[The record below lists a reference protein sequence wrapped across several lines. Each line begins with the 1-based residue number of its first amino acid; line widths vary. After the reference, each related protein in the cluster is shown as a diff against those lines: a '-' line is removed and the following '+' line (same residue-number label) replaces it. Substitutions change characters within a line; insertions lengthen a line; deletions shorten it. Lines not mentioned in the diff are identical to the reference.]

1 VRVAVYAGTF
11 DPITRGHL
19 SVIERAA
26 QMFDRVIVLLA
37 VNPGKTPLFSVEER
51 VVMIGEAIADV
62 AARLPGASVT
72 VASTDGF
79 VVAFARRAG
88 ALFLVRGVRSGLDV
102 EGEIALANLNHELA
116 PEVSTVFVPAHPALS
131 EVSSSRLKELGRLG
145 ADLSPYCLPGVAERL
160 ARRIGPSTAAN
171 STEVSNVR

>member
-26 QMFDRVIVLLA
+26 QIFDRVIVLLA
-37 VNPGKTPLFSVEER
+37 VNPGKAPLFSVEER
-51 VVMIGEAIADV
+51 VAMISEAIAG
-62 AARLPGASVT
+62 LPTANVT
-72 VASTDGF
+72 AASTDGF
-79 VVAFARRAG
+79 VVDFARAAG

-102 EGEIALANLNHELA
+102 EGEIALANMNHQLA

-131 EVSSSRLKELGRLG
+131 EVSSSRLKELARQG

-160 ARRIGPSTAAN
+160 AQRFTTTTP
-171 STEVSNVR
+171 EVSHAR